1 LAVQK
6 RNHKLHETERNL
18 RIFKATSHE
27 PIALKLGQLQ
37 VELTGVI
44 LPFATCTDPWS
55 ILYEPCPDVK
65 QLSPGSSLRWTC
77 DQLQAS
83 SDKPKNNA

>member
-1 LAVQK
+1 MAVQK

-37 VELTGVI
+37 VELNSVI
-44 LPFATCTDPWS
+44 TNLSQPVLIPDPRLSQRHNGGTWIWDQWQGARVS
-55 ILYEPCPDVK
+55 PC
-65 QLSPGSSLRWTC
+65 
-77 DQLQAS
+77 
-83 SDKPKNNA
+83 